1 RMSPSRKPTKAPRL
15 RDPIGERIAARRS
28 TRGLTLAALALRVRA
43 APSHLCHIENGEK
56 VPNEDL
62 AARIARALGDD
73 EQAYRAWS
81 RGRLI
86 LTRRILPLRPD
97 GLHAVRADERV
108 ELARLLWNGRE
119 LVVLPAPGESDFVV
133 LPVPDEAALRAVV
146 LGRVVLAR
154 AEE

>member
-1 RMSPSRKPTKAPRL
+1 EVRPTRFSAPRL
-15 RDPIGERIAARRS
+15 RATRDGATIRGPRARDPIGERIAARRS

-81 RGRLI
+81 RARAGSEFA
-86 LTRRILPLRPD
+86 
-97 GLHAVRADERV
+97 AVAEAADRV
-108 ELARLLWNGRE
+108 RSF
-119 LVVLPAPGESDFVV
+119 LVAS
-133 LPVPDEAALRAVV
+133 DEAGADVA
-146 LGRVVLAR
+146 RV
-154 AEE
+154 

>member
-1 RMSPSRKPTKAPRL
+1 MQSRIPFHDKAVVVTQPR
-15 RDPIGERIAARRS
+15 GH
-28 TRGLTLAALALRVRA
+28 V
-43 APSHLCHIENGEK
+43 
-56 VPNEDL
+56 
-62 AARIARALGDD
+62 
-73 EQAYRAWS
+73 
-81 RGRLI
+81 I

-119 LVVLPAPGESDFVV
+119 LAVLPAPGESDFVV